1 MRLRKVHEYLFQ
13 AREGRV
19 HMAEVEAQSQPLV
32 NIEDDD
38 PRLSHGIDDQTFAMI
53 RASIQ
58 EAALEYARRGWKVV
72 PDHGVVAR
80 PNGTL
85 VCECEKANCD
95 GKGKR
100 PHLTRWEKVASD
112 PDTIRGW
119 WRKWP
124 KSNVGIVPG
133 TSGRLV
139 VIDIDLPDGPGNWEA
154 LQAVHGKAPETMS
167 VRTGSGGVHL
177 YFVLPDGYNTC
188 GNTLPATKSLK
199 NIDVRGVAGQVVA
212 PPSLHIKGRQYE
224 WINDRDPAELPLWLF
239 DEPDR
244 PSPAPKM
251 LRNTVKDFTNAVASS
266 PNARRLNISP
276 EVHELAYTMMQDVD
290 DNAILPA
297 GTQRLLL
304 NGRSGDQSAV
314 VQSIATGASTVRF
327 CPARLFALMEDPSNG
342 GGLGLRKR
350 IRSRGVGGAM
360 DWFALSWFK
369 VFVHRAE
376 QVLLVQS
383 LRNQVDRYEWNE
395 VEVKDR
401 RGRSQKVRGSS
412 VKKVLL
418 DALDLAEAATTTDP
432 LLSQELLAKR
442 TGLDP
447 TTVRKA
453 LKALQKLKWVRI
465 KKLGGYLQPTL
476 YSLLIDK
483 KRLNIPYSDS
493 TNHS

>member
-1 MRLRKVHEYLFQ
+1 
-13 AREGRV
+13 
-19 HMAEVEAQSQPLV
+19 
-32 NIEDDD
+32 
-38 PRLSHGIDDQTFAMI
+38 
-53 RASIQ
+53 
-58 EAALEYARRGWKVV
+58 
-72 PDHGVVAR
+72 
-80 PNGTL
+80 
-85 VCECEKANCD
+85 
-95 GKGKR
+95 
-100 PHLTRWEKVASD
+100 
-112 PDTIRGW
+112 
-119 WRKWP
+119 
-124 KSNVGIVPG
+124 
-133 TSGRLV
+133 
-139 VIDIDLPDGPGNWEA
+139 
-154 LQAVHGKAPETMS
+154 
-167 VRTGSGGVHL
+167 
-177 YFVLPDGYNTC
+177 
-188 GNTLPATKSLK
+188 
-199 NIDVRGVAGQVVA
+199 
-212 PPSLHIKGRQYE
+212 
-224 WINDRDPAELPLWLF
+224 
-239 DEPDR
+239 
-244 PSPAPKM
+244 
-251 LRNTVKDFTNAVASS
+251 
-266 PNARRLNISP
+266 
-276 EVHELAYTMMQDVD
+276 
-290 DNAILPA
+290 
-297 GTQRLLL
+297 
-304 NGRSGDQSAV
+304 
-314 VQSIATGASTVRF
+314 
-327 CPARLFALMEDPSNG
+327 
-342 GGLGLRKR
+342 
-350 IRSRGVGGAM
+350 M

>member
-1 MRLRKVHEYLFQ
+1 
-13 AREGRV
+13 
-19 HMAEVEAQSQPLV
+19 
-32 NIEDDD
+32 
-38 PRLSHGIDDQTFAMI
+38 
-53 RASIQ
+53 
-58 EAALEYARRGWKVV
+58 
-72 PDHGVVAR
+72 
-80 PNGTL
+80 
-85 VCECEKANCD
+85 
-95 GKGKR
+95 
-100 PHLTRWEKVASD
+100 
-112 PDTIRGW
+112 
-119 WRKWP
+119 
-124 KSNVGIVPG
+124 
-133 TSGRLV
+133 